1 MEQNRL
7 TIELMRLAIEAD
19 VTLTGVFMEKDRIT
33 LNYEGEIG
41 KYGHVYFNHKLTP
54 SDSRET
60 KGSFTGFARTVLNDG
75 GSIQGTLSG
84 VWKRS
89 GPNFRIHSLDDAI
102 GIEDQNYVDITVDIV
117 TKKGSLKLFNLYEH
131 W

>member
-1 MEQNRL
+1 MRL
-7 TIELMRLAIEAD
+7 TIEAE
-19 VTLTGVFMEKDRIT
+19 VTLTGVFMEKDQII

-41 KYGHVYFNHKLTP
+41 KYGHVFFNHKLTP
-54 SDSRET
+54 SDPQET

-102 GIEDQNYVDITVDIV
+102 GIEDQNYVEITVDII
-117 TKKGSLKLFNLYEH
+117 TKNGSLKLFNLYEH

>member
-1 MEQNRL
+1 MQILPLRGCLWKKKKSSLIMKGRL
-7 TIELMRLAIEAD
+7 VRY
-19 VTLTGVFMEKDRIT
+19 GRVF
-33 LNYEGEIG
+33 
-41 KYGHVYFNHKLTP
+41 FNHKLTP
-54 SDSRET
+54 SDSQET

-84 VWKRS
+84 VWKRG

>member
-1 MEQNRL
+1 MRL
-7 TIELMRLAIEAD
+7 TIEAE
-19 VTLTGVFMEKDRIT
+19 VTLTGVFMEKDQII

-41 KYGHVYFNHKLTP
+41 KYGHVFFNHKLTP
-54 SDSRET
+54 SDSQET

-89 GPNFRIHSLDDAI
+89 GPNFRLHSLDDAI